1 MSTLYNIIVTPFKIL
16 VDVVVER
23 FASVT
28 PKPDMIVEDLES
40 PQTEISVESYPNDAL
55 QMKAYNFRPRKPVVY
70 SQ

>member
-23 FASVT
+23 LAGAP
-28 PKPDMIVEDLES
+28 PKPDLIVDDLES
-40 PQTEISVESYPNDAL
+40 PQTEISVESPVNDAL

-70 SQ
+70 TH